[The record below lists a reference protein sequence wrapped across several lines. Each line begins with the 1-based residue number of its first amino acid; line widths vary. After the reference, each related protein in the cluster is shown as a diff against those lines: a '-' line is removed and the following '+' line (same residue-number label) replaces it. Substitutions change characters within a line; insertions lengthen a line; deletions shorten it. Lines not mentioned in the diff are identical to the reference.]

1 MARTSSWIRSAQL
14 GGSPKHYD
22 SRKVTVTEELPELAA
37 GNAYYQSLGGG
48 RFRST
53 IHAQGAWNAH
63 EQHMAPA
70 SGLMADAL
78 ERHQPREDMR
88 MARLSYEILGLIPG
102 GEFQI
107 KTSTLRP
114 GKTIELLQAELVAAG
129 RTAVRATAWRMITS
143 DTTVVAAIEDSEIPW
158 PDDCKPY
165 DNSAVW
171 PGGYIRSLEMRV
183 AEGRRPGAGKVW
195 LRTGHP
201 LTDQDDSSD
210 LVRLLGLV
218 DTANGIA
225 TRLPPDKDS
234 YAFPNLDL
242 QIHMYRGPEGE
253 WLGLDSAVSFG
264 SDGIGLTSTVLHDR
278 QGPFGRAE
286 QILTLRRT

>member
-1 MARTSSWIRSAQL
+1 LTA
-14 GGSPKHYD
+14 D
-22 SRKVTVTEELPELAA
+22 LPELAE
-37 GNAYYQSLGGG
+37 GNFYYQDLGGG

-53 IHAQGAWNAH
+53 IHAQGAWNVH

-70 SGLMADAL
+70 SGLLADLL

-88 MARLSYEILGLIPG
+88 MARISYEILGLIPG
-102 GEFQI
+102 GEFRI
-107 KTSTLRP
+107 DTTTLRP
-114 GKTIELLQAELVAAG
+114 GRTIELVQAELVAGG
-129 RTAVRATAWRMITS
+129 RTAIRATGWRMLTS
-143 DTTVVAAIEDSEIPW
+143 DTGAVAAVEDAIIPG
-158 PDDCKPY
+158 PDECKPY
-165 DNSAVW
+165 DGSAVW

-183 AEGRRPGAGKVW
+183 AEGHRPGAGKVW

-201 LTDQDDSSD
+201 LTDRADSAD
-210 LVRLLGLV
+210 FARLMGMV

-225 TRLPPDKDS
+225 ARVPPGKDS

-242 QIHMYRGPEGE
+242 QIHMYRRPEGE
-253 WLGLDSAVSFG
+253 WLGLDNAVSFG
-264 SDGIGLTSTVLHDR
+264 TDGIGLTSTVLHDC